1 MIDECQPFLDFENK
15 THMSLNDSSSSS
27 SLQDF
32 PVEISETGGT
42 TIRTKKN
49 VGHWTGVQKNE
60 ANHKA
65 AVALAKLRS
74 NVSPYNLQKRI
85 NPCNVFHMSLFF

>member
-15 THMSLNDSSSSS
+15 THMSLNDSSS

-49 VGHWTGVQKNE
+49 VGHWIGVQKNE
-60 ANHKA
+60 ANHEAA

-74 NVSPYNLQKRI
+74 NVSLRI
-85 NPCNVFHMSLFF
+85 NPCNVFHMFLFF

>member
-15 THMSLNDSSSSS
+15 THMSLNDSSS

-60 ANHKA
+60 ANHEAA

-74 NVSPYNLQKRI
+74 NVLLRI
-85 NPCNVFHMSLFF
+85 NPCNVFHMFLFF